1 MFRNKFNRKFKRVLA
16 LSMLGTFC
24 CSHCVMEA
32 DKIHLLDLNLAGR
45 NDLFDLRIWTTTEK
59 TIKLQNGESIK
70 YSFAKTSRGYNVTT
84 GVEYFAGTYNDDKT
98 EAVDIMFIK
107 ANDAII
113 MIPYDPTIYNLLPKY
128 YNKLNDEYKLPD
140 KESKWWDS
148 TESCK
153 KYLEDLDKQ
162 NQEKKEK
169 DLEDEGKKPDDTLL
183 DDIKRYLGL
192 KSRWQVLALIAV
204 GAVVIIGGTVWVT
217 KSLLRSV
224 GDAGSAIIHGNKE
237 DTRVQIPVA
246 VVPQQPSIIINTK

>member
-32 DKIHLLDLNLAGR
+32 SKIHLLDLNLGARVQLFKLGLR
-45 NDLFDLRIWTTTEK
+45 QQTTDKKIDLTGEQ
-59 TIKLQNGESIK
+59 TITCSFTRGSSHGQNVK
-70 YSFAKTSRGYNVTT
+70 T
-84 GVEYFAGTYNDDKT
+84 GVEYFTGTYKDNMT
-98 EAVDIMFIK
+98 PTVDIMFIK
-107 ANDAII
+107 AKGGAISI
-113 MIPYDPTIYNLLPKY
+113 LPYDQTICDLLPKY
-128 YNKLNDEYKLPD
+128 YNKLDAEYKLPD
-140 KESKWWDS
+140 KESKWWES

-162 NQEKKEK
+162 NK
-169 DLEDEGKKPDDTLL
+169 DLEDDGKKPDDTLL

-192 KSRWQVLALIAV
+192 KSRWQVLALITV

-224 GDAGSAIIHGNKE
+224 GEVGSAIIHGNKE
-237 DTRVQIPVA
+237 DTRVQIPVS
-246 VVPQQPSIIINTK
+246 VVPQQPSIIINNR